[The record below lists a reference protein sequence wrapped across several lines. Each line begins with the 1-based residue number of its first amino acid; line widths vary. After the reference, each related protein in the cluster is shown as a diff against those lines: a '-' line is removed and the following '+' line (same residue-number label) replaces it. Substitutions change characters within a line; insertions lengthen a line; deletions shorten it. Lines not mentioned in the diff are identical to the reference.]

1 MLATYKHLS
10 SALELQRSTEGA
22 TASSYSTSAKQAMT
36 AAPDLRLPY
45 HLLLERKRVES
56 RQIDSLIELD
66 ELYKRVQLRMAR
78 TKFGGVGVVRKSG
91 LRRNDENSQ
100 TLPTYCTGGAR

>member
-1 MLATYKHLS
+1 MASMQAIPQHLS

-45 HLLLERKRVES
+45 QNHLLLERKRVES

-100 TLPTYCTGGAR
+100 TLPT